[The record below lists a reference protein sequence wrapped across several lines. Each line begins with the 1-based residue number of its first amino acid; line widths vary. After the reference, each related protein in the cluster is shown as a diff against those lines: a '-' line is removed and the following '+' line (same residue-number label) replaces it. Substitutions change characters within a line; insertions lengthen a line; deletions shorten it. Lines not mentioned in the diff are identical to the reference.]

1 MKLLQ
6 KLTDERFARP
16 AAKFLK
22 AACYLVICVYA
33 AAALLSLMGRQTF
46 TLHAQTGSYPNAIC
60 AEEDHAPASRGMTM
74 HLGDEIHVWT
84 NASDQIDPAVRLG
97 LSAMAVLTLVPLML
111 AFWFLSRVF
120 LNIQNGRIFTERNAC
135 CLLYYG
141 LLQLFA
147 AVPVPFLK
155 LLICRLASLA
165 AGGRMDIAAGQ
176 DMLGRLFPSIA
187 FLVAAYIIHYG
198 VYLQDEVDHTL

>member
-1 MKLLQ
+1 MRLMQ
-6 KLTDERFARP
+6 KLSDERFARP

-22 AACYLVICVYA
+22 IACYFIICVYA

-46 TLHAQTGSYPNAIC
+46 TLHAKTGTFAHAIC
-60 AEEDHAPASRGMTM
+60 AEEDHAPESRGMTM

-84 NASDQIDPAVRLG
+84 NADDKIDPAVRLA
-97 LSAMAVLTLVPLML
+97 LSAMAVVTLGPLML

-120 LNIQNGRIFTERNAC
+120 SGIQNGSIFTEQNAAF
-135 CLLYYG
+135 LLWYG

-165 AGGRMDIAAGQ
+165 ADGRIDIATGQ
-176 DMLGRLFPSIA
+176 NMLGGLVSAVAI
-187 FLVAAYIIHYG
+187 LVAAYIIHYG
-198 VYLQDEVDHTL
+198 AYLQDEVDHTL

>member
-1 MKLLQ
+1 MRLMQ
-6 KLTDERFARP
+6 RLTDERFAKP

-22 AACYLVICVYA
+22 IACWFVICIYA
-33 AAALLSLMGRQTF
+33 AAALLSFMGRQTF
-46 TLHAQTGSYPNAIC
+46 HLHAKTGSYENAIC

-84 NASDQIDPAVRLG
+84 DADDQVDPAIRWG
-97 LSAMAVLTLVPLML
+97 LSGMAVVTLAPLML
-111 AFWFLSRVF
+111 AFWFLGRVF
-120 LNIQNGRIFTERNAC
+120 SNIQNGRIFTEQNAA

-147 AVPVPFLK
+147 AVPVPFIK
-155 LLICRLASLA
+155 LGICRLASLA
-165 AGGRMDIAAGQ
+165 ADGRVDIATGQ
-176 DMLGRLFPSIA
+176 DMLGRLVPAIA